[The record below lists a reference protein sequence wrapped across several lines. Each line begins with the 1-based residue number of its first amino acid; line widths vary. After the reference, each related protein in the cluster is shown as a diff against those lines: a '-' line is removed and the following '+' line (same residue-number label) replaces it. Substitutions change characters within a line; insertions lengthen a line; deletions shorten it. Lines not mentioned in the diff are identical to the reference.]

1 MWRTFTHDPI
11 KSISKSM
18 LFHSCLCIHVT
29 GSGGAEG
36 REGRQGRV
44 GLEKAIDRFLTM
56 VPYSMGPFHLGY
68 GSIRIEKGLE
78 GSVQV
83 LKTWPNGLEN
93 LSFSHGSN
101 VFPKSLKGNQECHLS
116 AEEPQPQP
124 VPLETGGEAQGQC
137 NMMWCGRGIC
147 KGFGVGCEYCVF
159 AAVLNPSCIDIT
171 FSLF

>member
-1 MWRTFTHDPI
+1 
-11 KSISKSM
+11 M

-68 GSIRIEKGLE
+68 GSIKIEKGLE

-159 AAVLNPSCIDIT
+159 AAFLNPSCIDIT